1 VIVVEE
7 KIARNNRRTT
17 VTTVPNPPPVPTL
30 VRTARR
36 AAIGIA
42 VAIAVASFVGSFA
55 GLADLALHYGIS
67 ERLVWLWPLTVGGT
81 IAQATVAIIV
91 LAGYPTQARSRRFF
105 WAVLIVGVGV
115 CVGGNVLRAL
125 TVGPMP
131 PVLGALIATIV
142 PLSLLAT
149 THGLAILVRFNPE
162 KEN

>member
-30 VRTARR
+30 VRNARR
-36 AAIGIA
+36 AAIGISG
-42 VAIAVASFVGSFA
+42 AIAVPSFVLSFA
-55 GLADLALHYGIS
+55 GLADLALRYGIS
-67 ERLVWLWPLTVGGT
+67 ARLVWLWSLTVGGT
-81 IAQATVAIIV
+81 IAHATVAIIV
-91 LAGYPTQARSRRFF
+91 LAGYPAQARSRRFL
-105 WAVLIVGVGV
+105 WGVLIASVGL

-125 TVGPMP
+125 TVGPMS
-131 PVLGALIATIV
+131 PVLGVLIATVV

-149 THGLAILVRFNPE
+149 THGLTILVRFNPE